1 MTVRRNSHTM
11 RKWIAILIGV
21 VLLALFVTYS
31 LSYRRSLWSFGVQ
44 VGRFNLQLAYTNYLA
59 TGKIEPN
66 GNAKP
71 YLFTNVVSVGG
82 TQYQCAVAIE
92 MSYFQGD
99 GFLAMTTNQ
108 QFIFLD
114 KKRGPLMIPASGYY
128 RARLFPPGM

>member
-1 MTVRRNSHTM
+1 MFKRL
-11 RKWIAILIGV
+11 AILIAGGLL
-21 VLLALFVTYS
+21 VLFISYS
-31 LSYRRSLWSFGVQ
+31 LSYPRSLRSFGVQ

-66 GNAKP
+66 GTARP
-71 YLFTNVVSVGG
+71 YLFTNVVTISG

-108 QFIFLD
+108 EFIFFD
-114 KKRGPLMIPASGYY
+114 KKRGRLMIPASGYY
-128 RARLFPPGM
+128 GARLFPPGM

>member
-1 MTVRRNSHTM
+1 ML
-11 RKWIAILIGV
+11 KWLTILIV
-21 VLLALFVTYS
+21 VGLLVLFVSYS
-31 LSYRRSLWSFGVQ
+31 LSYPRSLRSFGIQ
-44 VGRFNLQLAYTNYLA
+44 SGRFNLQLAYTNYLA
-59 TGKIEPN
+59 TGRIEPN
-66 GNAKP
+66 GTAEP

-92 MSYFQGD
+92 MSYFRGD

-114 KKRGPLMIPASGYY
+114 KQRGPLMIPPSGWY

>member
-1 MTVRRNSHTM
+1 MF
-11 RKWIAILIGV
+11 KWLAILIAGG
-21 VLLALFVTYS
+21 LLALFVSYS
-31 LSYRRSLWSFGVQ
+31 LSYPRSLRSAGVLI
-44 VGRFNLQLAYTNYLA
+44 GRFNLPLAYTHYLT

-66 GNAKP
+66 GSAQP
-71 YLFTNVVSVGG
+71 CVFTNIVSVGG

-114 KKRGPLMIPASGYY
+114 KKRGPLMIPATGHY
-128 RARLFPPGM
+128 RARLFPPGR

>member
-1 MTVRRNSHTM
+1 ML
-11 RKWIAILIGV
+11 KWIAIMIVAG
-21 VLLALFVTYS
+21 LLALFVSYS
-31 LSYRRSLWSFGVQ
+31 LSYPRSLRSAGVLI
-44 VGRFNLQLAYTNYLA
+44 GRFNLQLAYTNYLA

-66 GNAKP
+66 GSAQP
-71 YLFTNVVSVGG
+71 YLFTNIVSVGG

-114 KKRGPLMIPASGYY
+114 KKRGPLMIPATANY